1 MDILHSLSFEIY
13 NNKSCY
19 KENDYIT
26 IMNILKEYYD
36 KIKGKEVIVNDSK
49 NIKINNNENEEDD
62 DEEMVDVEYG
72 DSYLGDN
79 GYLSDY

>member
-1 MDILHSLSFEIY
+1 METINQLALELY
-13 NNKSCY
+13 ENKSSY

-26 IMNILKEYYD
+26 IMNILRDYYN
-36 KIKGKEVIVNDSK
+36 KIKGKEVVVSDSK
-49 NIKINNNENEEDD
+49 TIKINNNENDDD
-62 DEEMVDVEYG
+62 DEEEMVNVEYS